1 MSGALRAA
9 GRALDIAM
17 IAFAT
22 LAVGIVVALVVSVC
36 LEVVMRYFF
45 GVPTRWVVEFSEYA
59 LLWLAFLAAAWIL
72 REEGHVK
79 VEMLVEA
86 LPRGAQRALHV
97 IVSLVAAGVC
107 ALFCWVSASYVLEV
121 YGTGEILFRSVHVP
135 KWAVMAVMP
144 PGLALLALQCL
155 RRAFRRP
162 PAPATAGI

>member
-1 MSGALRAA
+1 MRSALRAL
-9 GRALDIAM
+9 GRALDVAM
-17 IAFAT
+17 IAFAA
-22 LAVGIVVALVVSVC
+22 LAVTIVVALVASVC
-36 LEVVMRYFF
+36 LEVVMRYFL

-72 REEGHVK
+72 RHEGHVK

-86 LPRGAQRALHV
+86 LPPGAQRALHV
-97 IVSLVAAGVC
+97 VVSLVAAAVC

-121 YGTGEILFRSVHVP
+121 RGTGEVLFRSVQLP

-155 RRAFRRP
+155 RRAFH
-162 PAPATAGI
+162 APRALAAGH